1 MKRTTTHSTTFKIG
15 LTLLILVMAL
25 GQGFSRPALQDVS
38 FDPGVVAAGDRVDI
52 TASLHYDIQDGD
64 EEEKNIDVSLSPDN
78 TLAEEYVTIED
89 VNSDEIFIYPGGG
102 WNQQFQVKVHGD
114 APSGQY
120 RFTVDVTE
128 SGQNSSVTYEE
139 EFTMPV
145 EKEGVDLTADVVK
158 TSPDTP
164 RSGDNDVRVDLRVS
178 NTGSKTVEEVE
189 IYPEFPENISSSDSM
204 TEKLFID
211 RIGREDSS
219 NQELE
224 IDLDEKLKEGVYWI
238 NLSTS
243 YEDSDSNSYQEDM
256 QIPLRV
262 EGRPDLE
269 LRNSSMQM
277 KAGETSSMTLDVVN
291 TGLQDAEAVSVRVIA
306 QSSQPFSLSD
316 RSDYIGE
323 LEPGEEGKAVLE
335 ISSDRSA
342 ALKSHQLK
350 IELRA
355 NGDSDEG
362 DSSVYTFTDNMDV
375 QLTERSD
382 SNLVYLGIGAAAL
395 VALAAVFKH
404 LKSGKGEEN

>member
-1 MKRTTTHSTTFKIG
+1 
-15 LTLLILVMAL
+15 MAL